1 MKQEVSTKVKILNT
15 ATALFAQKGFLNTTI
30 SHIAREVGIGEST
43 IYEHFKNKED
53 ILFSIPGEKVQQL
66 IEINEK
72 HLGGL
77 VGAHVKLR
85 KLIWNYTEFLTEN
98 PSFLNILL
106 FNLRPNRLFYRTEG
120 YEKIRT
126 FTREFRKA
134 IEEGIENGEFR
145 KTLNSQHVLWLI
157 FGAIDHI
164 LITWTLEEKPA
175 DPVQALEPFFDLL
188 DRALLT
194 EPPGSDED
202 DKRKNILHAA
212 EAIFS
217 ESGYN
222 RARIQEIAR
231 RAGVGD
237 GTIYQYFKN
246 KEDILFTL
254 PIEHSRELISI
265 HKARFHDSKDT
276 EFRLMTMVS
285 DYIHFLE
292 IHREYCNI
300 VLLEL
305 RYNRRFY
312 SSPAYELFHEFAHIF
327 YNIIKDGMK
336 RGHFRESINPIMVV
350 KMIFG
355 TIDHGLLSWL
365 MFNKPERPV
374 ALSEPLSRIFI
385 NALKP

>member
-1 MKQEVSTKVKILNT
+1 MKQEVSTKTKIINA
-15 ATALFAQKGFLNTTI
+15 ATMLFAQKGFQNTTI
-30 SHIAREVGIGEST
+30 SHIAGEVGIGEST
-43 IYEHFKNKED
+43 IYEHFKNKEE

-77 VGAHVKLR
+77 LGAHVKLR

-98 PSFLNILL
+98 QNFLNILL
-106 FNLRPNRLFYRTEG
+106 FNLRPNRLFYQTEG
-120 YEKIRT
+120 YEKMRT

-145 KTLNSQHVLWLI
+145 KTINSQHILWLI

-164 LITWTLEEKPA
+164 LITWTLKKKPA
-175 DPVQALEPFFDLL
+175 NPLQALESFFDLL
-188 DRALLT
+188 NSALLSR
-194 EPPGSDED
+194 PPDCDEN
-202 DKRKNILHAA
+202 DKRKNILQAA

-217 ESGYN
+217 ESGYS

-292 IHREYCNI
+292 IHHEYCNI

-312 SSPAYELFHEFAHIF
+312 SSPSYELFREFANIF
-327 YNIIKDGMK
+327 YDIIKDGIK
-336 RGHFRESINPIMVV
+336 RRHFRESMDPIMAV

-355 TIDHGLLSWL
+355 TIDHGLISWL
-365 MFNKPERPV
+365 MFNKPARPV
-374 ALSEPLSRIFI
+374 VLSEPLTKLFL